1 MCGTEEMS
9 DPCSLTLSPV
19 LMPLLFLPC
28 SFVPPHRGRAAGKD
42 RKNKGTRLLESGV
55 K

>member
-9 DPCSLTLSPV
+9 GLCFLTLSPV
-19 LMPLLFLPC
+19 LMPLLVFHC
-28 SFVPPHRGRAAGKD
+28 SFVPPYQGRAAGKD
-42 RKNKGTRLLESGV
+42 KKNKGTRLLESGV